1 MRKSDLAKLADPT
14 NFASAV
20 TANRPKRRKGHAHA
34 KPITTERRDSY
45 GGHEIV
51 IRTTY
56 EISIDSE
63 AVGGHVGVG
72 NDGRVHYHPLPNYS
86 FTSAVEMARQLID
99 SFPEDFPEAPA
110 AGAQDYRLHVHEHR
124 DEHD

>member
-1 MRKSDLAKLADPT
+1 MRKSDLAKLADPGR
-14 NFASAV
+14 FVSSV
-20 TANRPKRRKGHAHA
+20 KANRPKRRRGHAHA

-45 GGHEIV
+45 RGHEIV
-51 IRTTY
+51 ICTTY
-56 EISIDSE
+56 EISIDGE

-86 FTSAVEMARQLID
+86 FGSAVEMARQLID
-99 SFPEDFPEAPA
+99 SFPEDFLDTPAPRA
-110 AGAQDYRLHVHEHR
+110 EDYGLHVHDHQ